1 MRRGRDPRYLL
12 DGRGSRIG
20 TMSDFIQFKPVQ
32 LSEAI
37 PENTTRMSAAC
48 TELAE
53 RDLLSSY
60 EGTTLIGSNGN
71 ISHRH
76 EAGFIITGTQ
86 LGSKQNLESK
96 DFVYI
101 EKCTNGEAYFHGTK
115 LPSSE
120 CLMHWY
126 LYDNSPETHAII
138 HVHESNQLM
147 YSEFGRGRWKEL
159 AIAET
164 ANDAGNGTI
173 KVGGAAAE
181 IFNKAALY
189 VILKN
194 HRPQWDSGRTGAVI
208 QGGSLEEALKHTLNI
223 HQALQP

>member
-12 DGRGSRIG
+12 DGRGSRIA

-101 EKCTNGEAYFHGTK
+101 EKCTNDEAYFHGTK

-126 LYDNSPETHAII
+126 LYDNFPETHAII
-138 HVHESNQLM
+138 HVHESNQSL
-147 YSEFGRGRWKEL
+147 YSEFGRSRWKEL

-181 IFNKAALY
+181 IFNKGALY

-194 HRPQWDSGRTGAVI
+194 HRPQWDPERTGAVI

>member
-1 MRRGRDPRYLL
+1 
-12 DGRGSRIG
+12 
-20 TMSDFIQFKPVQ
+20 MSDFIQFKPVQ
-32 LSEAI
+32 LSETP
-37 PENTTRMSAAC
+37 PEDTADISVAC
-48 TELAE
+48 IRLTECN
-53 RDLLSSY
+53 LLSSY
-60 EGTTLIGSNGN
+60 EGTSIIGSNGN
-71 ISHRH
+71 VSKRQG
-76 EAGFIITGTQ
+76 AGFIITGTQ
-86 LGSKQNLESK
+86 LPSKQNLKPE

-101 EKCTNGEAYFHGTK
+101 EKCTNDEAYFHGTK

-126 LYDNSPETHAII
+126 LYDNFPETHAII
-138 HVHESNQLM
+138 HVHESNQLL
-147 YSEFGRGRWKEL
+147 YSEFGRSRWTEL

-194 HRPQWDSGRTGAVI
+194 HRPEWDPKRTGAVI

>member
-1 MRRGRDPRYLL
+1 
-12 DGRGSRIG
+12 
-20 TMSDFIQFKPVQ
+20 MSDFIQFKPVQ
-32 LSEAI
+32 LSEAT
-37 PENTTRMSAAC
+37 PENIARMSATC

-126 LYDNSPETHAII
+126 LYDNFPETHAII
-138 HVHESNQLM
+138 HVHESN
-147 YSEFGRGRWKEL
+147 
-159 AIAET
+159 
-164 ANDAGNGTI
+164 
-173 KVGGAAAE
+173 
-181 IFNKAALY
+181 
-189 VILKN
+189 
-194 HRPQWDSGRTGAVI
+194 
-208 QGGSLEEALKHTLNI
+208 
-223 HQALQP
+223 

>member
-1 MRRGRDPRYLL
+1 
-12 DGRGSRIG
+12 
-20 TMSDFIQFKPVQ
+20 MSDFIQFKPVQ

-53 RDLLSSY
+53 RNLLSSY

-101 EKCTNGEAYFHGTK
+101 EKCTNDEAYFHGTK

-126 LYDNSPETHAII
+126 LYDNFPETHAII
-138 HVHESNQLM
+138 HVHESNQSL
-147 YSEFGRGRWKEL
+147 YSEFGRSRWKEL

-181 IFNKAALY
+181 IFNKGALY

-223 HQALQP
+223 HQVLQP

>member
-1 MRRGRDPRYLL
+1 
-12 DGRGSRIG
+12 
-20 TMSDFIQFKPVQ
+20 MSDFIQFKPVQ

-37 PENTTRMSAAC
+37 PENTTHMSAAC

-101 EKCTNGEAYFHGTK
+101 EKCTNDEAYFHGTK

-126 LYDNSPETHAII
+126 LYDNFPETHAII
-138 HVHESNQLM
+138 HVHESNQSL
-147 YSEFGRGRWKEL
+147 YSEFGHSRWKEL

-181 IFNKAALY
+181 IFNKAVLY

-194 HRPQWDSGRTGAVI
+194 HRPAWDPERTGAVI